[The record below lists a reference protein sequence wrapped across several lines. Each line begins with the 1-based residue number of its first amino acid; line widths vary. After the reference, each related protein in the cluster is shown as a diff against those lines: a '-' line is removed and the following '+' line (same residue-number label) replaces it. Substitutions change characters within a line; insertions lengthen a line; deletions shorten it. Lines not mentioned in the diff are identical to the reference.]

1 MIIHSQLCNNMEE
14 KEYLGY
20 TPDYI
25 DRLLPT
31 QMFVFGS
38 NALGYHTG
46 GASATAR
53 KKYGAVWG
61 QTEGLQGQSYAIP
74 VDFGKDVRKDNE
86 VKAAVNR
93 FIAFAKEHGEL
104 FFLVTRVGCG
114 TAGYHDEEMAQFFKD
129 ALELKNVSLPK
140 SFVDALGG
148 GEVNYD
154 LERFSK
160 AQNSGRA
167 TYSDAL
173 SEIKEGHKSGHW
185 IWYVF
190 PQIKGLGHSYNSEF
204 YGISS
209 KNEAKAYLE
218 HPELGKRLREITKA
232 LLDCNNPSAFN
243 ILGFPDVLKVQSCMT
258 LFDLVSPNDIFN
270 EVLEKYYEG
279 KRCEKTIQRLGFHE
293 EKLKNQIKLSKLTI
307 TKNYTLLLSD
317 YNKEVKLEPIVKAV
331 YLLYLNHPEGI
342 AFKYL
347 PDYRK
352 ELAEI
357 YQKIKPFGLTDR
369 AIRSIEDV
377 TNPLLNSINEK
388 CSRVRAAF
396 LPLVDASLLDQY
408 IIIGKSGEAK
418 KIDLPRNLV
427 VLE

>member
-1 MIIHSQLCNNMEE
+1 MED
-14 KEYLGY
+14 KDYSGF

-25 DRLLPT
+25 DRLLPK
-31 QMFVFGS
+31 QIFVFGS

-46 GASATAR
+46 GASGTAR
-53 KKYGAVWG
+53 KKFGAVWG
-61 QTEGLQGQSYAIP
+61 QAEGLQGQSYAIP
-74 VDFGKDVRKDNE
+74 VDFGKNVRKDNE
-86 VKAAVNR
+86 VKTAVDR
-93 FIAFAKEHGEL
+93 FITFAKEHGEL
-104 FFLVTRVGCG
+104 FFFVTRVGCG
-114 TAGYHDEEMAQFFKD
+114 IAGYHDDEMAQFFKD

-140 SFVDALGG
+140 SFVDALSG

-154 LERFSK
+154 LDRFVK
-160 AQNSGRA
+160 AQDSGWA
-167 TYSDAL
+167 SYSEAL

-218 HPELGKRLREITKA
+218 HPELGKRLREITRA
-232 LLDCNNPSAFN
+232 LLDCSNPSAFN

-279 KRCEKTIQRLGFHE
+279 KRCEKTIKRLGFHE

-317 YNKEVKLEPIVKAV
+317 YNKEVRLEPIVKAI

>member
-1 MIIHSQLCNNMEE
+1 MEE

-25 DRLLPT
+25 DRLLPK
-31 QMFVFGS
+31 QVFVFGS

-46 GASATAR
+46 GASGTAR
-53 KKYGAVWG
+53 KKFGAVWG
-61 QTEGLQGQSYAIP
+61 QAEGLQGQSYAIP
-74 VDFGKDVRKDNE
+74 VDFGKDLRKDNE
-86 VKAAVNR
+86 VKASVDR
-93 FIAFAKEHGEL
+93 FIAFAKEHSEL

-114 TAGYHDEEMAQFFKD
+114 IAGYHDDEMAQFFKD
-129 ALELKNVSLPK
+129 TLELKNVSLPK

-148 GEVNYD
+148 GEVDYD
-154 LERFSK
+154 LDRFIK
-160 AQNSGRA
+160 AQDSGWA
-167 TYSDAL
+167 TYSEAL
-173 SEIKEGHKSGHW
+173 SEIKEGHKRGHW

-218 HPELGKRLREITKA
+218 HPELGLRLREITKA
-232 LLDCNNPSAFN
+232 LLGCSNHSAFN

-279 KRCEKTIQRLGFHE
+279 KRCDKTVKRLGFHE
-293 EKLKNQIKLSKLTI
+293 EKLKNQIKLSRLTI
-307 TKNYTLLLSD
+307 TKDYSIMLSD

-331 YLLYLNHPEGI
+331 YLLFLNHPEGI

-347 PDYRK
+347 PDHRK

-357 YQKIKPFGLTDR
+357 YQKIKPFGLNDR

-396 LPLVDASLLDQY
+396 MPLVDESLLDQY

-427 VLE
+427 VWE

>member
-1 MIIHSQLCNNMEE
+1 MEGN
-14 KEYLGY
+14 EYIGF

-25 DRLLPT
+25 DALLPR
-31 QMFVFGS
+31 QIFVFGS

-46 GASATAR
+46 GASGTAR
-53 KKYGAVWG
+53 KKFGAVWG
-61 QTEGLQGQSYAIP
+61 LPEGLQGQSYAIP
-74 VDFGKDVRKDNE
+74 VDYGKNVRKDAE
-86 VKAAVNR
+86 VKAAVDR
-93 FIAFAKEHGEL
+93 FIAFAKEHEDL
-104 FFLVTRVGCG
+104 FFFVTRVGCG
-114 TAGYHDEEMAQFFKD
+114 IAGYHDEEMAQYFKA
-129 ALELKNVSLPK
+129 ALDLKNISLPK

-154 LERFSK
+154 LDRFIK
-160 AQNSGRA
+160 AQDSGWA
-167 TYSDAL
+167 TYSGAL
-173 SEIKEGHKSGHW
+173 SEIKEGHKRGHW

-209 KNEAKAYLE
+209 KHEAKAYLE
-218 HPELGKRLREITKA
+218 HPELGKRLREITRA
-232 LLDCNNPSAFN
+232 LLDCSNPSAFN

-279 KRCEKTIQRLGFHE
+279 KRCDKTIKRLGFHE

-307 TKNYTLLLSD
+307 TKDYILLLSD

-331 YLLYLNHPEGI
+331 YLLYMNHPEGI
-342 AFKYL
+342 SFKYL

-352 ELAEI
+352 ELADL
-357 YQKIKPFGLTDR
+357 YQKIKPFGLTER

-388 CSRVRAAF
+388 CSRIRAAF
-396 LPLVDASLLDQY
+396 LPIVDASLLDQY
-408 IIIGKSGEAK
+408 IIIGKSGEEK
-418 KIDLPRNLV
+418 KIALPRDLV
-427 VLE
+427 VWE

>member
-1 MIIHSQLCNNMEE
+1 MEE
-14 KEYLGY
+14 KDYLGY

-25 DRLLPT
+25 DRLLPN
-31 QMFVFGS
+31 QVFVFGS

-46 GASATAR
+46 GASGTAR
-53 KKYGAVWG
+53 KKFGAVWG
-61 QTEGLQGQSYAIP
+61 QAEGLQGQSYAIP

-86 VKAAVNR
+86 VKAAVDR
-93 FIAFAKEHGEL
+93 FIAFAKEHGDL

-114 TAGYHDEEMAQFFKD
+114 IAGYHDDEMAQFFMD

-148 GEVNYD
+148 GEVDYD
-154 LERFSK
+154 LDRFIR
-160 AQNSGRA
+160 AQDSGWA
-167 TYSDAL
+167 TYSEAL
-173 SEIKEGHKSGHW
+173 SEIKDGHKSGHW

-209 KNEAKAYLE
+209 KDEAKAYLG

-232 LLDCNNPSAFN
+232 LLDCGNPSAFN
-243 ILGFPDVLKVQSCMT
+243 ILGFPDVLKVQSSMT
-258 LFDLVSPNDIFN
+258 LFDFVSPNDIFN

-279 KRCEKTIQRLGFHE
+279 KRCDKTVKRLGFHE
-293 EKLKNQIKLSKLTI
+293 EKLKNQIKLSRLTI
-307 TKNYTLLLSD
+307 TKEYSIMLSD

-342 AFKYL
+342 AFKCL

-357 YQKIKPFGLTDR
+357 YQKIKPFGLNDR

-396 LPLVDASLLDQY
+396 MPLVDESLLDQY

-427 VLE
+427 VWE

>member
-1 MIIHSQLCNNMEE
+1 MRE

-25 DRLLPT
+25 DRLLPK
-31 QMFVFGS
+31 QVFVFGS

-46 GASATAR
+46 GASGTAR
-53 KKYGAVWG
+53 KKFGAVWG
-61 QTEGLQGQSYAIP
+61 QAEGLQGQSYAIP

-86 VKAAVNR
+86 VKAAVDR
-93 FIAFAKEHGEL
+93 FIAFAKEHSEL

-114 TAGYHDEEMAQFFKD
+114 IAGYHHDEMAQFFKD

-148 GEVNYD
+148 GEVDYD
-154 LERFSK
+154 LDRFIR
-160 AQNSGRA
+160 AQDSGWA
-167 TYSDAL
+167 TYSEAL
-173 SEIKEGHKSGHW
+173 SEIKDGHKSGHW

-209 KNEAKAYLE
+209 KDEAKAYLG

-232 LLDCNNPSAFN
+232 LLDCGNPSAFN
-243 ILGFPDVLKVQSCMT
+243 ILGFPDVLKVQSSMT
-258 LFDLVSPNDIFN
+258 LFDFVSPNDIFN

-279 KRCEKTIQRLGFHE
+279 KRCDKTVKRLGFHE
-293 EKLKNQIKLSKLTI
+293 EKLKNQIKLSRLTI
-307 TKNYTLLLSD
+307 TKEYSIMLSD

-342 AFKYL
+342 AFKCL

-357 YQKIKPFGLTDR
+357 YQKIKPFGLNDR

-396 LPLVDASLLDQY
+396 MPLVDESLLDQY

-427 VLE
+427 VWE